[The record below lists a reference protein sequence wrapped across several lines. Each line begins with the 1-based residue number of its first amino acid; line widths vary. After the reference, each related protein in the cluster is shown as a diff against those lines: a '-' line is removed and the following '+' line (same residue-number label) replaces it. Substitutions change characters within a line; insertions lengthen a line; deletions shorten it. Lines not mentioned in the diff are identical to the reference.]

1 MTFGSSTRAKIMDNP
16 DKLMDKV
23 QTIIAIRNR
32 LNSLTGATL
41 GTPQFVDIPQA
52 KKLYEDSLKEPVVI
66 VTHRKSALSR

>member
-1 MTFGSSTRAKIMDNP
+1 MDNA

-41 GTPQFVDIPQA
+41 GTPQFVGIPQA
-52 KKLYEDSLKEPVVI
+52 KKIYEDSLKEPVVI
-66 VTHRKSALSR
+66 VTHRNSALSR

>member
-1 MTFGSSTRAKIMDNP
+1 MDNE
-16 DKLMDKV
+16 DKIMDKV

-41 GTPQFVDIPQA
+41 GTPQFVGIPQA

-66 VTHRKSALSR
+66 VTHRKGLAYSPSALSR